1 MGIKQWFREN
11 VLKKEINEY
20 VVVYNYK
27 NEKYVR
33 INVVADSKADAK
45 KDIDEFIKNSAIDS
59 NNYSFVRVGKLKWV

>member
-11 VLKKEINEY
+11 VLKKETNEY

-33 INVVADSKADAK
+33 INVVAKSKADAK

-59 NNYSFVRVGKLKWV
+59 NNYSFVRVGKLK

>member
-59 NNYSFVRVGKLKWV
+59 NNYSFVRVGKLK

>member
-59 NNYSFVRVGKLKWV
+59 NNYTFVKVGKLK